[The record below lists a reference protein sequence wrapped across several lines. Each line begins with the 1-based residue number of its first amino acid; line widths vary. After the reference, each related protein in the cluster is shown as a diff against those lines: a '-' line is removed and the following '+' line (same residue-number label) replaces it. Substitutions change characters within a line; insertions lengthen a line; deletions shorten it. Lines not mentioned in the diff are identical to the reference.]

1 MLLRQLLMMTQVGVC
16 SVLIMFCIIN
26 RSFSKQKKYSLML
39 MTVFAM
45 ILAVTDCFANSGMEI
60 EIVRV
65 SKFCTYLM
73 PLLVIFAFNQ
83 YLKDL
88 ISKDQL
94 KAADWIIAFAII
106 NLIISQFTGL
116 YYSFGPSGYAR
127 GKGYVISYIFP
138 ILAASIQLIVICK
151 NRQNIRRKTLFLMTL
166 FVILPI
172 IASVSHIFIKGIAL
186 ISFTIVLMVVV
197 LYSFSIMDTNLLIIQ
212 VHKKELEILQERE
225 RNSKLMI
232 EQVTSALVG
241 AVDAK
246 DSYTQGHSLRVSE
259 YSVMIAQR
267 AGKTQEEC
275 DEIEFIGLLHDVGKI
290 GVPSSI
296 INKCGKLTDEEYST
310 MKRHP
315 IIGRDILDKITLLP
329 NLRIGACY
337 HHERYDGKGYPF
349 GLKGEEIPEIARIIA
364 VADAYDAMTSKRS
377 YRDSLSQAKVREQLV
392 NGIGT
397 QFDPNFAKIMIELLD
412 ADKEY
417 KLRQI

>member
-1 MLLRQLLMMTQVGVC
+1 
-16 SVLIMFCIIN
+16 
-26 RSFSKQKKYSLML
+26 
-39 MTVFAM
+39 
-45 ILAVTDCFANSGMEI
+45 
-60 EIVRV
+60 
-65 SKFCTYLM
+65 
-73 PLLVIFAFNQ
+73 
-83 YLKDL
+83 
-88 ISKDQL
+88 
-94 KAADWIIAFAII
+94 
-106 NLIISQFTGL
+106 
-116 YYSFGPSGYAR
+116 
-127 GKGYVISYIFP
+127 
-138 ILAASIQLIVICK
+138 
-151 NRQNIRRKTLFLMTL
+151 MTL

-212 VHKKELEILQERE
+212 AHKKELEILQERE